1 MPSIP
6 PYPEEFR
13 RDAVALVRSSEKSIP
28 QLAKELGVSR
38 GFHAWEKRPPSARA
52 VQDAALSAPIAT
64 VKSCVV
70 V

>member
-1 MPSIP
+1 
-6 PYPEEFR
+6 
-13 RDAVALVRSSEKSIP
+13 LVRASEKSIP